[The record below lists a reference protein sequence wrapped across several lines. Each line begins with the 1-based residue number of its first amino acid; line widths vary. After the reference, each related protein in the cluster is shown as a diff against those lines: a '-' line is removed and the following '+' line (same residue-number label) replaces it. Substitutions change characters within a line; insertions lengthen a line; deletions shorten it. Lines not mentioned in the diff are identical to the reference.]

1 VRGQP
6 DLGELHRCAAPRR
19 APRRRDRGRRAV
31 HERDPLGANLSGA
44 DLTRADLSNVVKGNL
59 ADFTGAYYDADTLV
73 DPAIDDSVMYYVV
86 GLCPTNPNQYW
97 IDSDRDGD
105 GDTCNGAAPLPEPG
119 VTALLAGAAMIA
131 ALARRRA

>member
-1 VRGQP
+1 
-6 DLGELHRCAAPRR
+6 
-19 APRRRDRGRRAV
+19 
-31 HERDPLGANLSGA
+31 
-44 DLTRADLSNVVKGNL
+44 
-59 ADFTGAYYDADTLV
+59 
-73 DPAIDDSVMYYVV
+73 MYYVV

-119 VTALLAGAAMIA
+119 VTALLAGVAMIA